1 MPDDEGLQ
9 VKQPERRQKHQ
20 RDDNFQA
27 GKREP
32 IAEGGQ
38 CCQTE
43 HREISGGAD
52 RRQRNRSNLCI
63 RAAQNFGTT

>member
-20 RDDNFQA
+20 RDDNFQE

-38 CCQTE
+38 GCQAE

-52 RRQRNRSNLCI
+52 RR
-63 RAAQNFGTT
+63 